1 MTEMRGN
8 LLEQIPVLE
17 QATELWCICSLDLLS
32 MFLPGIIIDSVN
44 QVAFKSVTAWW
55 I

>member
-1 MTEMRGN
+1 MTISTMFLHFGTITIRTRE
-8 LLEQIPVLE
+8 V
-17 QATELWCICSLDLLS
+17 

-44 QVAFKSVTAWW
+44 QVAFKRITAWW